1 MYSSAAKSIAPKNEC
16 ASRLIAA
23 ACMAGWTARSIPD
36 ADAKSRVASTAKMP
50 AARGWRG
57 RGQIREGCEQW
68 LAPATVNRHDA
79 GSRSVVAANGPPMI
93 RSFVPARYLPPVLTA
108 CAIGL
113 GAFPP
118 IAAAENH
125 ALIMWIGE
133 YADPR
138 ANLPGIELDAK
149 RAHDIA
155 IAMGVPEKNIVV
167 GKNRELTW
175 KGMAAAINGL
185 TQRIKPGDKVFVYYS
200 GHGADS
206 DNTGP
211 GKKCSEGMVAQD
223 IKLYFDRDLEN
234 DLSRL
239 GAKASQVV
247 MMNDSCFSGGAAN
260 TDQSKDLSIYVPKS
274 LPATVKVA
282 AGAKPASAADAS
294 ARACG
299 DAVNKNF
306 LSKDLEVIQT
316 KGARLLYIAASADN
330 EVSYATAQGSVA
342 TQAWA
347 ACIADPATDTDHSGL
362 VSGEELRACAQ
373 SRIDHGPL
381 KQHQTITLRGTSTL
395 AVSFVEPSAGG
406 SAARAAPVDGAKVLE
421 DIRAGSDASY
431 AVKLAARSSTL
442 HIAQDFYDLTVET
455 NRAGYLYLIQ
465 IGTDGKRFTLL
476 FPNKIDNDN
485 HIAVGSLALPRT
497 AWKLRSAGPAGT
509 DHLLALISATPRD
522 FSQGMNTT
530 GTFASAATTNQGAK
544 DLVVVATGANAG
556 GNGRYGASEVVHVQE
571 AP

>member
-1 MYSSAAKSIAPKNEC
+1 
-16 ASRLIAA
+16 
-23 ACMAGWTARSIPD
+23 
-36 ADAKSRVASTAKMP
+36 
-50 AARGWRG
+50 
-57 RGQIREGCEQW
+57 
-68 LAPATVNRHDA
+68 
-79 GSRSVVAANGPPMI
+79 MI
-93 RSFVPARYLPPVLTA
+93 RSFVPPRYLPPVLTA

-113 GAFPP
+113 GALPL
-118 IAAAENH
+118 IASAENH

-138 ANLPGIELDAK
+138 ADLPGIEIDAK

-155 IAMGVPEKNIVV
+155 IAMGVPERNIVV
-167 GKNRELTW
+167 EKNKDLTW
-175 KGMAAAINGL
+175 KGMGAAINGL
-185 TQRIKPGDKVFVYYS
+185 TQRIKPGDKVFMYYT
-200 GHGADS
+200 GHGGSAK
-206 DNTGP
+206 NTDP

-247 MMNDSCFSGGAAN
+247 MMNDSCFSGGAA
-260 TDQSKDLSIYVPKS
+260 TSKALSPGYVPKY
-274 LPATVKVA
+274 LPAELKVVP
-282 AGAKPASAADAS
+282 GANPASAPDGS
-294 ARACG
+294 ERACG
-299 DAVNKNF
+299 DAVNKTF
-306 LSKDLEVIQT
+306 MSKDLEVIQT

-362 VSGEELRACAQ
+362 ISGEELRACAQ
-373 SRIDHGPL
+373 SRISRGP
-381 KQHQTITLRGTSTL
+381 QHQTITLRGTPTL
-395 AVSFVEPSAGG
+395 AVSFVAP
-406 SAARAAPVDGAKVLE
+406 AATTASSTAANAAHAAPVDGAKALE

-431 AVKLAARSSTL
+431 NVKLTAKSSTL
-442 HIAQDFYDLTVET
+442 QIAQDFYDLTVET

-465 IGTDGKRFTLL
+465 IGVDGKRFTLL
-476 FPNKIDNDN
+476 FPNKIDNEN
-485 HIAVGSLALPRT
+485 HIAVGKLALPRES
-497 AWKLRSAGPAGT
+497 WKLRPEGPAGT
-509 DHLLALISATPRD
+509 DYLLALISATPRD
-522 FSQGMNTT
+522 FSRGMTT
-530 GTFASAATTNQGAK
+530 GGTFASSATTNQGAK